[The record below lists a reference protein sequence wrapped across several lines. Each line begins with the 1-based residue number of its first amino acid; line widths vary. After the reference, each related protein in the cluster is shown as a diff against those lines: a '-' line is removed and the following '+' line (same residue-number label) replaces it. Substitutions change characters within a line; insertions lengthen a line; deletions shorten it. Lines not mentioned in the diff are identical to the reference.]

1 MEWADSAVGFP
12 PLQKPAAGQSQLY
25 LKKWILG
32 MFPRPNQLLSL
43 VLFEC
48 RSMSQSPSQSIPPS
62 VLALRFGTL
71 STPPTSGDVS
81 HAGVQWLLKR
91 NCSVT
96 PAQLLGLFMSLSV
109 VSLGIATFFWFQG
122 ATLVMPFAWLE
133 LVVVGVAFLVYARH
147 ARDGEKISLQGG
159 QLVVEQE
166 IAGRT
171 QRAEF
176 NREWVRVEPQDG
188 DGSLIEVSGQGR
200 KVRVGRHVRPELRP
214 ALAREIRYALR
225 GC

>member
-1 MEWADSAVGFP
+1 
-12 PLQKPAAGQSQLY
+12 
-25 LKKWILG
+25 
-32 MFPRPNQLLSL
+32 MFPRLNQPVRLP
-43 VLFEC
+43 LFEC
-48 RSMSQSPSQSIPPS
+48 RLVSQLPRQSIPPS
-62 VLALRFGTL
+62 TPALRFG
-71 STPPTSGDVS
+71 SRPMAVISGDMN
-81 HAGVQWLLKR
+81 HIGVQWLLKR

-96 PAQLLGLFMSLSV
+96 PAQLLALFMSLSV

-133 LVVVGVAFLVYARH
+133 LIAVGAAFVVYSRH
-147 ARDGEKISLQGG
+147 ARDGERISLQGG

-166 IAGRT
+166 TAGRLE
-171 QRAEF
+171 RAEF
-176 NREWVRVEPQDG
+176 NREWVRVEPKDG

-200 KVRVGRHVRPELRP
+200 TVRVGRHVRPELRP

>member
-1 MEWADSAVGFP
+1 MTKLLRQSVS
-12 PLQKPAAGQSQLY
+12 PAT
-25 LKKWILG
+25 
-32 MFPRPNQLLSL
+32 P
-43 VLFEC
+43 V
-48 RSMSQSPSQSIPPS
+48 
-62 VLALRFGTL
+62 LRFGTS
-71 STPPTSGDVS
+71 STTGDAN

-96 PAQLLGLFMSLSV
+96 PVQLMALFMSISV
-109 VSLGIATFFWFQG
+109 MSLGIATFFWFQG

-133 LVVVGVAFLVYARH
+133 LTAVGAAFMVYARH

-159 QLVVEQE
+159 QLVVELE
-166 IAGRT
+166 TAGRL

-176 NREWVRVEPQDG
+176 NREWVRVEPKDG

-200 KVRVGRHVRPELRP
+200 SVRVGRHVRPELRP
-214 ALAREIRYALR
+214 ALAREIRFALR